1 LALTTHERF
10 FRAKRV
16 CVRIVCIDGALTMA
30 LRPVF
35 ILGGSGSAGIAIAR
49 LILERTTYP
58 VILAGRNIQRLEAAA
73 HALNA
78 EFLIDRVRAHR
89 VDARDSDALTRA
101 LSGCKIVVVAA
112 PLTAHAVSV
121 ARAALRAKVDYVDLY
136 VPWSG
141 GGRLDELAAEILQAR
156 RVFLTQAGSHPG
168 MIAPLARYVAG
179 QLDTAHRVGVAMY
192 MNLAMD
198 WTDTGVEFIHQLM
211 DYDSR
216 VFANGEWRPAESHDY
231 RRIDFGEP
239 YGIHTSVPFVVDE
252 LVDVPSELGLDR
264 AGAYV
269 AGFNWFVNYIV
280 MPIGLLLSKTR
291 RRYGAQTL
299 ARLLYWGLR
308 TFSREPFGMV
318 VLARAEG
325 TKDGAPMSFSLRT
338 VHRDPYVMTA
348 APVVAAILQYLDGA
362 IPPGLHL
369 AGRAVDPSRFV
380 RSLGHLGIA
389 IEEKA
394 K

>member
-1 LALTTHERF
+1 MT
-10 FRAKRV
+10 
-16 CVRIVCIDGALTMA
+16 

-35 ILGGSGSAGIAIAR
+35 ILGGSGIAGIAVAR
-49 LILERTTYP
+49 LVLERTTYP
-58 VILAGRNIQRLEAAA
+58 VILGGRNIQRLEATART
-73 HALNA
+73 LNN
-78 EFLIDRVRAHR
+78 EFLIDRVHAYH

-112 PLTAHAVSV
+112 PLSAYAVPV

-141 GGRLDELAAEILQAR
+141 GGRLDELAAEIRQAR

-168 MIAPLARYVAG
+168 MIAPLAKYVAG
-179 QLDTAHRVGVAMY
+179 QLDTANRVDVAMY
-192 MNLAMD
+192 MNFTLD

-211 DYDSR
+211 EYDSR

-231 RRIDFGEP
+231 RRIDFGDP
-239 YGIHTSVPFVVDE
+239 YGIHMSVPFVVDE
-252 LVDVPSELGLDR
+252 LIDLPNELGLDR

-280 MPIGLLLSKTR
+280 MPIGILLSKTR
-291 RRYGAQTL
+291 RRHGARNL
-299 ARLLYWGLR
+299 GRLLYWGLR

-318 VLARAEG
+318 VLATAEG
-325 TKDGAPMSFSLRT
+325 EKNGAPASFSLRA
-338 VHRDPYVMTA
+338 VHRDPYIMTA

-362 IPPGLHL
+362 VPSGLHL
-369 AGRAVDPSRFV
+369 AGRTVDPSRFV